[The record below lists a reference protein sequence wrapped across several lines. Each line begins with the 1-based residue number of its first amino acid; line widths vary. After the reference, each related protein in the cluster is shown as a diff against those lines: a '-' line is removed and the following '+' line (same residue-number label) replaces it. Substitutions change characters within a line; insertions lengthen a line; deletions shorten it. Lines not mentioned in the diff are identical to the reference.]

1 MSNAAKGAKKKNKKG
16 AALDPREVKT
26 VVARNKRARYDYH
39 IDATYEAGLALTGT
53 EVKSLRAGRASL
65 VDGWVNVDRG
75 EVWLENVHIPEYT
88 EGTWTNHAPRRRR
101 KLLLH
106 RDQITKLASQSREKG
121 HTVVPL
127 ELYFRDGR
135 AKVEIALARGKQEF
149 DKRQALREKQ
159 DLREAQR
166 AMSLRQHR

>member
-1 MSNAAKGAKKKNKKG
+1 MSNAAKGAKKKNKKD
-16 AALDPREVKT
+16 AAVDPREVKT
-26 VVARNKRARYDYH
+26 VVARNKKARHDYH

-88 EGTWTNHAPRRRR
+88 EGTWTNHLPRRRR

-106 RDQITKLASQSREKG
+106 REQIAKLASQSREKG

-127 ELYFRDGR
+127 ELYFRGGR
-135 AKVEIALARGKQEF
+135 AKVQIALARGKQEW

>member
-1 MSNAAKGAKKKNKKG
+1 MSKTAKGAKKKKQQR
-16 AALDPREVKT
+16 AAVDPRAVKS
-26 VVARNKRARYDYH
+26 VVARNKKARHDYH
-39 IDATYEAGLALTGT
+39 LDTTYEAGIALTGT

-65 VDGWVNVDRG
+65 VDGWVNIDRG
-75 EVWLENVHIPEYT
+75 EAWLENVRIPEYT
-88 EGTWTNHAPRRRR
+88 EGTWTNHAPRRKR

-106 RDQITKLASQSREKG
+106 RDQILKLASRSSDKG
-121 HTVVPL
+121 YTVVPL
-127 ELYFRDGR
+127 ELYFRGGR
-135 AKVEIALARGKQEF
+135 AKVEIALARGKQEW

>member
-26 VVARNKRARYDYH
+26 VVARNKKARHDYH